1 MTDLTTTT
9 GDQPRTWS
17 LPTATGSYV
26 VAFSDSAGGPVLQH
40 WGPEPVR
47 DWAPA
52 DDHGFEAVADRLPS
66 ELTALGTRH
75 TRGTDLIVDHGDG
88 LVGARLVWSDDLE
101 VIVDGSEHTLRAR
114 ASDTTGNLRITL
126 VIETSTEHDA
136 VRKHAVVSNAGDRPL
151 VLDRAFAPAWELPVG
166 PGATVDL
173 LGGHWAREFGE
184 FRVPLP
190 AGELTVGSRQGV
202 TSHTYSPVLGISA
215 LEPIVDG
222 TSTIAYGIALA
233 WPGSWRMLV
242 DAIPHRRRVR
252 VGGGVDDESGRIRL
266 EPGEEYRTP
275 DTVGIAAPDGA
286 DGLRRRWHDL
296 QRHRLARDLS
306 PAHRPVL
313 YNSWY
318 ATTFD
323 VRPEHQLQLARRAA
337 ELGVEAFVVDDGWF
351 AGRDD
356 DRHGLGNWWPD
367 PAAFPD
373 GLDPLIVGVLDL
385 GLRFGIWVEPE
396 AVNPDAEVL
405 QEHPD
410 WIYRAG
416 DRPLV
421 TSRNQYV
428 LDLGRVDV
436 RAWTKDWLRRLLAD
450 ERISYLK
457 WDMNRPVSD
466 GGRPGDPNGRAWSV
480 QHAEGYLEVMRMLRE
495 EFPHV
500 TVEACSGGGGRIDL
514 AVLEVSDVVWP
525 SDETGPRDRL
535 AIQHGFLSAYGPHVM
550 SSWVTDEQDRL
561 DLEPASLEFRFLV
574 GMGGVLG
581 IGADL
586 THWSA
591 ADLARGRE
599 LIELYREV
607 RSTVHTGRVE
617 LHGRPQD
624 SVYAVEYGTDDRVVV
639 FVYARRDRPSEVT
652 VAPRTLHPERRYRL
666 GGGEQTA
673 TGAELA
679 AGVRVPFALAADAD
693 VLVLDAVG

>member
-1 MTDLTTTT
+1 MTDPTITA
-9 GDQPRTWS
+9 GGQPQPWS

-26 VAFSDSAGGPVLQH
+26 VAFSDATGGPVLQH
-40 WGPEPVR
+40 WGPEPVL
-47 DWAPA
+47 DWTPA
-52 DDHGFEAVADRLPS
+52 DGHGFETAADRLPS

-101 VIVDGSEHTLRAR
+101 VSVDGPAHILRAR
-114 ASDTTGNLRITL
+114 ATDTTGHLRITL
-126 VIETSTEHDA
+126 VIETSTDHDA
-136 VRKHAVVSNAGDRPL
+136 VRKHAVIANSGDRPV

-190 AGELTVGSRQGV
+190 AGELSIGSRQGV

-215 LEPIVDG
+215 LDPNVADA
-222 TSTIAYGIALA
+222 SNVAYGVALA

-252 VGGGVDDESGRIRL
+252 VAGGVDDESGRIRL
-266 EPGEEYRTP
+266 EPGAEYRTP

-296 QRHRLARDLS
+296 QRDRLARDLS

-337 ELGVEAFVVDDGWF
+337 ALGVEAFVVDDGWF

-367 PAAFPD
+367 PVDVPGRAGPARSP
-373 GLDPLIVGVLDL
+373 VVLDR

-396 AVNPDAEVL
+396 AVNPESGGAAGPSGLDLPGRRPAAGDQPEPV
-405 QEHPD
+405 
-410 WIYRAG
+410 RAG
-416 DRPLV
+416 PRPG
-421 TSRNQYV
+421 RRAG
-428 LDLGRVDV
+428 LDQGL
-436 RAWTKDWLRRLLAD
+436 AARLLAD

-466 GGRPGDPNGRAWSV
+466 GGRPGDPHGR
-480 QHAEGYLEVMRMLRE
+480 
-495 EFPHV
+495 
-500 TVEACSGGGGRIDL
+500 
-514 AVLEVSDVVWP
+514 
-525 SDETGPRDRL
+525 
-535 AIQHGFLSAYGPHVM
+535 
-550 SSWVTDEQDRL
+550 
-561 DLEPASLEFRFLV
+561 
-574 GMGGVLG
+574 
-581 IGADL
+581 
-586 THWSA
+586 
-591 ADLARGRE
+591 RGRCSTP
-599 LIELYREV
+599 RV
-607 RSTVHTGRVE
+607 TWGSCGCCGRS
-617 LHGRPQD
+617 
-624 SVYAVEYGTDDRVVV
+624 S
-639 FVYARRDRPSEVT
+639 
-652 VAPRTLHPERRYRL
+652 RT
-666 GGGEQTA
+666 
-673 TGAELA
+673 
-679 AGVRVPFALAADAD
+679 
-693 VLVLDAVG
+693 